1 MRKEKGGNAMRR
13 LIVVTI
19 LCLTSTPALACVFN
33 TDCKLPSST
42 CQDGICVGDPA
53 PDNADDNV
61 PTKRATG
68 KTCFDDSDYS
78 QGSQCVKGSGFEGV
92 CIGH

>member
-42 CQDGICVGDPA
+42 CQDGICVGDPIQ
-53 PDNADDNV
+53 
-61 PTKRATG
+61 PTRET
-68 KTCFDDSDYS
+68 
-78 QGSQCVKGSGFEGV
+78 
-92 CIGH
+92 

>member
-1 MRKEKGGNAMRR
+1 MRN

-19 LCLTSTPALACVFN
+19 LCLTSTPAFACVFN

-42 CQDGICVGDPA
+42 CRDGVCIGDPA
-53 PDNADDNV
+53 PDNADV
-61 PTKRATG
+61 PMKRATG
-68 KTCFDDSDYS
+68 KSCFDDGDCS
-78 QGSQCVKGSGFEGV
+78 QGSRCIKGSGLKGV